1 MLPDDGE
8 RYLGAGERFLGAH
21 GFDEEIYL
29 WVRYEPPM
37 CETEANFYEDVCE
50 SAGLT
55 CAAVNR
61 MFFSEGFYRTR
72 QVLSDDCEWL
82 SSQRF
87 SCVMS
92 NLWFNFFYQNG
103 RAAARSMSQI
113 EAVTFSARVVQV

>member
-1 MLPDDGE
+1 MLPDGE
-8 RYLGAGERFLGAH
+8 RYLGADD
-21 GFDEEIYL
+21 FDEEIWL

-72 QVLSDDCEWL
+72 QELSDDCEWL

-92 NLWFNFFYQNG
+92 NLWFNFFTKTEEQQQEAC
-103 RAAARSMSQI
+103 RKLKRLRSVL
-113 EAVTFSARVVQV
+113 E

>member
-8 RYLGAGERFLGAH
+8 RYLGAVERFLGAH

-72 QVLSDDCEWL
+72 QVRSLY
-82 SSQRF
+82 SSNPVDKATSPHF
-87 SCVMS
+87 
-92 NLWFNFFYQNG
+92 
-103 RAAARSMSQI
+103 
-113 EAVTFSARVVQV
+113 VVLPYCSLQ